1 MYISFG
7 DRITLLR
14 KKKKLTQ
21 EQLAE
26 KVGISAKELSDYEG
40 DATSPPLNVAIR
52 IADILD
58 TSLDFLACRVDE
70 QPSLQ
75 LLKWSA
81 EIDDLSDSTKE
92 VLFEAIDVLIRQDKV
107 KEIYNTE

>member
-21 EQLAE
+21 DQLADQ
-26 KVGISAKELSDYEG
+26 VGISAKELSQYEE
-40 DATSPPLNVAIR
+40 DSASPPLNIAIR
-52 IADILD
+52 IADVLD

-81 EIDDLSDSTKE
+81 EIDDLSDQTKN
-92 VLFEAIDVLIRQDKV
+92 VLFEALDAIINYDKV
-107 KEIYNTE
+107 KGVYRD

>member
-21 EQLAE
+21 EQMAE
-26 KVGISAKELSDYEG
+26 QVGISTKELSDYEG
-40 DATSPPLNVAIR
+40 DADFPPLNVAVK

-70 QPSLQ
+70 QPSHQ

-81 EIDDLSDSTKE
+81 EIDGLTDSTKKT
-92 VLFEAIDVLIRQDKV
+92 LFYTIDVLIRQDKV
-107 KEIYNTE
+107 KNVYGKD

>member
-26 KVGISAKELSDYEG
+26 QVGISAMELSDYEG
-40 DATSPPLNVAIR
+40 DAASPPLKVAVR
-52 IADILD
+52 IADTLD

-81 EIDDLSDSTKE
+81 EIDNLSDSTKK
-92 VLFEAIDVLIRQDKV
+92 VMFEAIDVLIRQDKV

>member
-26 KVGISAKELSDYEG
+26 QVGISAKELSDYEG

-58 TSLDFLACRVDE
+58 TSLDFLSKLTL
-70 QPSLQ
+70 PN
-75 LLKWSA
+75 
-81 EIDDLSDSTKE
+81 TKPGAWPG
-92 VLFEAIDVLIRQDKV
+92 FSG
-107 KEIYNTE
+107 

>member
-14 KKKKLTQ
+14 KKKKLSI
-21 EQLAE
+21 EQLAQQLD
-26 KVGISAKELSDYEG
+26 ISVKDLAVYESD
-40 DATSPPLNVAIR
+40 TVSPPLNVAVR
-52 IADILD
+52 ISDALD

-70 QPSLQ
+70 QPSIQ

-81 EIDDLSDSTKE
+81 EIDGLSNQSNH
-92 VLFEAIDVLIRQDKV
+92 VLFEAIDAIITYDKTKKIV
-107 KEIYNTE
+107 NG

>member
-7 DRITLLR
+7 DRLTLLR

-26 KVGISAKELSDYEG
+26 RVGVSTKELSDYEED
-40 DATSPPLNVAIR
+40 DASPPLNIAIR
-52 IADILD
+52 IADTLD
-58 TSLDFLACRVDE
+58 TSLDFLACRIDQ

-81 EIDDLSDSTKE
+81 EIDGLTDQTKN
-92 VLFEAIDVLIRQDKV
+92 VLFEALDAIVNYDKV
-107 KEIYNTE
+107 KELYRD

>member
-1 MYISFG
+1 LGF
-7 DRITLLR
+7 
-14 KKKKLTQ
+14 
-21 EQLAE
+21 A
-26 KVGISAKELSDYEG
+26 
-40 DATSPPLNVAIR
+40 PPLNVATR

-81 EIDDLSDSTKE
+81 EIDGLSDRTKE

-107 KEIYNTE
+107 KEIYGED

>member
-26 KVGISAKELSDYEG
+26 QVGISAKELSEYEG
-40 DATSPPLNVAIR
+40 DAASPSLNVAIQ

-58 TSLDFLACRVDE
+58 TSLDFLACRVDD

-75 LLKWSA
+75 LLTWSA
-81 EIDDLSDSTKE
+81 EIDSLSDKTKN
-92 VLFEAIDVLIRQDKV
+92 VLFEALDAIINFDKA
-107 KEIYNTE
+107 KGLYRD

>member
-7 DRITLLR
+7 DRLTLLR

-26 KVGISAKELSDYEG
+26 RVGISTKELSDYEED
-40 DATSPPLNVAIR
+40 DASPPLNIAIR

-58 TSLDFLACRVDE
+58 TSLDFLACRIDE

-81 EIDDLSDSTKE
+81 EIDGLSKKSNH
-92 VLFEAIDVLIRQDKV
+92 VLFEAIDAILIYDKTKKIV
-107 KEIYNTE
+107 NG

>member
-26 KVGISAKELSDYEG
+26 QVGISAKELSEYES
-40 DATSPPLNVAIR
+40 DAASPPLNVAIR

-92 VLFEAIDVLIRQDKV
+92 VLFEAIDVQIRQDKV
-107 KEIYNTE
+107 KEIYGED

>member
-26 KVGISAKELSDYEG
+26 QVGISAKELSEYEG
-40 DATSPPLNVAIR
+40 DAASPPLNTAVR

-58 TSLDFLACRVDE
+58 TSLDFLACRVDD

>member
-14 KKKKLTQ
+14 EKKKLTQ
-21 EQLAE
+21 DQLA
-26 KVGISAKELSDYEG
+26 KQVGISAKELSDYED
-40 DATSPPLNVAIR
+40 DAASPPLNVAVR

-81 EIDDLSDSTKE
+81 EIDGLSNRTKE
-92 VLFEAIDVLIRQDKV
+92 VFFEAIDVLIRQNKV
-107 KEIYNTE
+107 KEIYGED

>member
-7 DRITLLR
+7 DRLTLLR
-14 KKKKLTQ
+14 KKEKLTQ

-26 KVGISAKELSDYEG
+26 RVGISTKELSDYEE
-40 DATSPPLNVAIR
+40 DSASPPLSVSTR

-58 TSLDFLACRVDE
+58 TSLDFLACRIDE

-81 EIDDLSDSTKE
+81 EIDGLTDQTRN
-92 VLFEAIDVLIRQDKV
+92 VLFEALDAIINYDKA
-107 KEIYNTE
+107 KELYRD

>member
-14 KKKKLTQ
+14 KKKKITQ
-21 EQLAE
+21 QQLAE
-26 KVGISAKELSDYEG
+26 QVGISAKELSDYEG
-40 DATSPPLNVAIR
+40 DAASPPLNVAIR

-107 KEIYNTE
+107 KEIYGED

>member
-7 DRITLLR
+7 DRLTLLR

-26 KVGISAKELSDYEG
+26 RVGISTKELSDYEEH
-40 DATSPPLNVAIR
+40 DASPPLNIAIR

-81 EIDDLSDSTKE
+81 EIDGLTDQTKN
-92 VLFEAIDVLIRQDKV
+92 VLFEALDAIINYDKV
-107 KEIYNTE
+107 KELYRD

>member
-21 EQLAE
+21 EQLSE
-26 KVGISAKELSDYEG
+26 KVGISAKELSEYEG
-40 DATSPPLNVAIR
+40 DAASPPLNVAMR

-81 EIDDLSDSTKE
+81 EIDDLSDSTKKTLFYTIE
-92 VLFEAIDVLIRQDKV
+92 VLIKQDKV
-107 KEIYNTE
+107 KEIYGED

>member
-1 MYISFG
+1 MS
-7 DRITLLR
+7 T
-14 KKKKLTQ
+14 
-21 EQLAE
+21 
-26 KVGISAKELSDYEG
+26 KELSDYEED
-40 DATSPPLNVAIR
+40 DASPPLNIAIR

-81 EIDDLSDSTKE
+81 EIDGLTDQTKN
-92 VLFEAIDVLIRQDKV
+92 VLFEALDAII
-107 KEIYNTE
+107 N

>member
-7 DRITLLR
+7 DRIILLR
-14 KKKKLTQ
+14 KKKSLSQ

-26 KVGISAKELSDYEG
+26 KVGISAKDLSEYEG
-40 DATSPPLNVAIR
+40 DVASPPLNVAIR

-70 QPSLQ
+70 QPNLQ

-81 EIDDLSDSTKE
+81 EIDDLSHSTKKT
-92 VLFEAIDVLIRQDKV
+92 LFYTIEVLIRQDKV
-107 KEIYNTE
+107 KDLYEED